1 MQNRVVNPYHL
12 ALIGGRNSEEKRGKG
27 GGGKEKKIGD
37 RIGEILY
44 FSRVS
49 TTFEKGS
56 IEIEVDTHVA

>member
-1 MQNRVVNPYHL
+1 V
-12 ALIGGRNSEEKRGKG
+12 GGIVKRKEGKG